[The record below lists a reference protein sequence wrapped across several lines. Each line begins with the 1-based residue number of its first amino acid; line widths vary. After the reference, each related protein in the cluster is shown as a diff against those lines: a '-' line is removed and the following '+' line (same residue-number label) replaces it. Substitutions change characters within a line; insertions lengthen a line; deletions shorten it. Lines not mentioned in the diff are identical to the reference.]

1 MSAKIEKNA
10 VEWLEE
16 QIIKEGNYK
25 QKTMLMELFEQ
36 AKKVHKEQ
44 IEKLRPKIISNC
56 KVK

>member
-16 QIIKEGNYK
+16 KIIKEGNYK
-25 QKTMLMELFEQ
+25 QKTILMELFEQ
-36 AKKVHKEQ
+36 AKKIHKEQ

>member
-16 QIIKEGNYK
+16 QIIKEGNFK

-36 AKKVHKEQ
+36 AKKMHKEQ
-44 IEKLRPKIISNC
+44 IENLRPKIISNC